1 MALEAISKIQQA
13 ESTAKDILDKAV
25 ENSKQIISDAQAKGN
40 EEYHAIIEDAT
51 EKAKKMKEDALNKG
65 NEESQ
70 PTLAKGDDEVKN
82 IINTSKEKIDL
93 AINLVIERIV
103 KFNGNS

>member
-1 MALEAISKIQQA
+1 
-13 ESTAKDILDKAV
+13 
-25 ENSKQIISDAQAKGN
+25 N
-40 EEYHAIIEDAT
+40 E
-51 EKAKKMKEDALNKG
+51 
-65 NEESQ
+65 
-70 PTLAKGDDEVKN
+70 EVKN

>member
-51 EKAKKMKEDALNKG
+51 EKAKKMKE